1 MRASKASA
9 AASQDLAISMAR
21 SALTFQGCDRSRF
34 GGARAMSAA
43 SASPALS
50 SSAVKRAMLQALAT
64 VARTASMEKS
74 AVLAVPLRCP
84 KYTVTPMLRSRW
96 CSRVSTSPKRTP
108 TDRPVSW
115 LTAASAW
122 EAPRARASS
131 SARSIMDSRSVWV
144 SRTGVWV
151 TAIVSPTWGCRESN
165 GDSTGPS
172 DSMGNMSSENDA
184 QDSGESEEQRLSKSA
199 RKREA
204 ASLQELGVK
213 LSALPDQEIKALD
226 LPENLFV
233 ALRDL
238 RRLPSHGA
246 QVRQRQY
253 IGKLMRDID
262 PEPVLA
268 KLAERKQRH
277 DLEIRHFQQI
287 ERWRDRLLSEPAAA
301 LSELL
306 EEYPNA
312 DRAALTRLLDK
323 AEKERAEQR
332 SPVGAR
338 ELFAF
343 LRQLLGINW

>member
-1 MRASKASA
+1 MR
-9 AASQDLAISMAR
+9 DM
-21 SALTFQGCDRSRF
+21 T
-34 GGARAMSAA
+34 
-43 SASPALS
+43 
-50 SSAVKRAMLQALAT
+50 
-64 VARTASMEKS
+64 
-74 AVLAVPLRCP
+74 
-84 KYTVTPMLRSRW
+84 
-96 CSRVSTSPKRTP
+96 TS
-108 TDRPVSW
+108 
-115 LTAASAW
+115 
-122 EAPRARASS
+122 
-131 SARSIMDSRSVWV
+131 
-144 SRTGVWV
+144 G
-151 TAIVSPTWGCRESN
+151 ESN
-165 GDSTGPS
+165 T
-172 DSMGNMSSENDA
+172 
-184 QDSGESEEQRLSKSA
+184 SGESEEQRLSKSA

-226 LPENLFV
+226 LPDNLFV

-287 ERWRDRLLSEPAAA
+287 ERWRDRLLSEPGTG
-301 LSELL
+301 LDELL
-306 EEYPNA
+306 REYPQA
-312 DRAALTRLLDK
+312 DRTILVRLLEK
-323 AEKERAEQR
+323 AEKERLEQR

-343 LRQLLGINW
+343 LRELLG